1 MDFKSKLLNDA
12 VEQMSSLPGIG
23 KRSALRLVLH
33 LLEQTDKEVENF
45 SNAFLK
51 LKEHLNFCENCF
63 HITENIKCDICINS
77 SRSDEIICV
86 VQDVRD
92 LLAIESTEQFYGK
105 YHVLGG
111 VISPMEGIGPD
122 DLKIN
127 ELKNRIIKNN
137 TKEIILAL
145 PATMEGDTTNFYI
158 FRKLQEIELKITL
171 ISRGIGVGNQLE
183 YIDEL
188 TLGKS
193 LLDRSVYKTNLYS

>member
-23 KRSALRLVLH
+23 KKSALRLVLH
-33 LLEQTDKEVENF
+33 LLDQSEKEVKDFTQAFEN
-45 SNAFLK
+45 
-51 LKEHLNFCENCF
+51 LKEHLNFCEKCF
-63 HITENIKCDICINS
+63 HITEKNLCEICRNT
-77 SRSDEIICV
+77 SRSEELICV

-92 LLAIESTEQFYGK
+92 LLAIESTQQFYGK

-111 VISPMEGIGPD
+111 VISPMDGIGPN

-127 ELKNRIIKNN
+127 QLKERIIKEN
-137 TKEIILAL
+137 TQEVILAL

-158 FRKLQEIELKITL
+158 YRKLHEVDVDITL

-193 LLDRSVYKTNLYS
+193 LLDRSVYKNNI

>member
-33 LLEQTDKEVENF
+33 LLDQSEKEVKDF
-45 SNAFLK
+45 TQAFLS
-51 LKEHLNFCENCF
+51 LKEHLNFCSDCY
-63 HITENIKCDICINS
+63 HITEQKICEICRNP
-77 SRSDEIICV
+77 SRSEELICV
-86 VQDVRD
+86 VQDIRD
-92 LLAIESTEQFYGK
+92 LLAIESTQQFYGK

-111 VISPMEGIGPD
+111 VISPMDGIGPN

-127 ELKNRIIKNN
+127 ELKERIVKES

-145 PATMEGDTTNFYI
+145 PATMEGDTTNFYLY
-158 FRKLQEIELKITL
+158 RKLQDTNVNITL

-193 LLDRSVYKTNLYS
+193 LLDRSVYKTNITN

>member
-1 MDFKSKLLNDA
+1 MDFKSKLLNNA

-33 LLEQTDKEVENF
+33 LLDQTEKEVKDF
-45 SNAFLK
+45 TQAFIS
-51 LKEHLNFCENCF
+51 LKEHLNFCNKCY
-63 HITENIKCDICINS
+63 HITEQKMCEICRNP
-77 SRSDEIICV
+77 SRSEELICV
-86 VQDVRD
+86 VQDIRD
-92 LLAIESTEQFYGK
+92 LLAIESTQQFYGK

-111 VISPMEGIGPD
+111 VISPMDGIGPN
-122 DLKIN
+122 DLKIT
-127 ELKNRIIKNN
+127 ELRDRIIKET

-145 PATMEGDTTNFYI
+145 PATMEGDTTNFYLY
-158 FRKLQEIELKITL
+158 RKLQETNVNITL

-193 LLDRSVYKTNLYS
+193 LLDRSVYKTNITN

>member
-33 LLEQTDKEVENF
+33 LLDQSEKEVKDF
-45 SNAFLK
+45 TQAFLS
-51 LKEHLNFCENCF
+51 LKEHLNFCSECY
-63 HITENIKCDICINS
+63 HITEQKMCEICRNP
-77 SRSDEIICV
+77 SRSEELICV
-86 VQDVRD
+86 VQDIRD
-92 LLAIESTEQFYGK
+92 LLAIESTQQFYGK

-111 VISPMEGIGPD
+111 VISPMDGIGPN

-127 ELKNRIIKNN
+127 ELKERIVKES

-145 PATMEGDTTNFYI
+145 PATMEGDTTNFYLY
-158 FRKLQEIELKITL
+158 RKLQETNVNITL

-193 LLDRSVYKTNLYS
+193 LLDRSVYKSNITN

>member
-33 LLEQTDKEVENF
+33 LLDQSEKEVKDF
-45 SNAFLK
+45 TQAFLS
-51 LKEHLNFCENCF
+51 LKEHLNFCSKCF
-63 HITENIKCDICINS
+63 HITEQKMCEICRNP
-77 SRSDEIICV
+77 SRSEELICV
-86 VQDVRD
+86 VQDIRD
-92 LLAIESTEQFYGK
+92 LLAIESTKQFYGK

-111 VISPMEGIGPD
+111 VISPMDGIGPN

-127 ELKNRIIKNN
+127 ELKERIIKEN

-145 PATMEGDTTNFYI
+145 PATMEGDTTNFYLY
-158 FRKLQEIELKITL
+158 RKLQDTNVNITL

-193 LLDRSVYKTNLYS
+193 LLDRSVYKTNITN

>member
-12 VEQMSSLPGIG
+12 VEQMSSLPGVG

-33 LLEQTDKEVENF
+33 LLDQSEKEVKDF
-45 SNAFLK
+45 TQAFIS
-51 LKEHLNFCENCF
+51 LKEHLNFCSKCY
-63 HITENIKCDICINS
+63 HITEQKMCEICRNPA
-77 SRSDEIICV
+77 RSEELICV
-86 VQDVRD
+86 VQDIRD
-92 LLAIESTEQFYGK
+92 LLAIESTQQFYGK

-111 VISPMEGIGPD
+111 VISPMDGIGPN

-127 ELKNRIIKNN
+127 ELKERIVKEN

-145 PATMEGDTTNFYI
+145 PATMEGDTTNFYLY
-158 FRKLQEIELKITL
+158 RKLQETNVNITL

-193 LLDRSVYKTNLYS
+193 LLDRSIYKTNITN

>member
-23 KRSALRLVLH
+23 KKSALRLVLH
-33 LLEQTDKEVENF
+33 LLDQSEKEVKDFTQAFEN
-45 SNAFLK
+45 
-51 LKEHLNFCENCF
+51 LKEHLNFCEKCF
-63 HITENIKCDICINS
+63 HITEKNLCEICRNT
-77 SRSDEIICV
+77 SRSEELICV

-92 LLAIESTEQFYGK
+92 LLAIESTQQFYGK

-111 VISPMEGIGPD
+111 VISPMDGIGPN

-127 ELKNRIIKNN
+127 QLKERIIKEN
-137 TKEIILAL
+137 TQEIILAL

-158 FRKLQEIELKITL
+158 YRKLHEVDVNITL

-193 LLDRSVYKTNLYS
+193 LLDRSVYKNNI

>member
-1 MDFKSKLLNDA
+1 MDFKSKLLNNA

-33 LLEQTDKEVENF
+33 LLDQTEKEVKDF
-45 SNAFLK
+45 TQAFIS
-51 LKEHLNFCENCF
+51 LKEHLNFCNKCY
-63 HITENIKCDICINS
+63 HITEQKMCEICRNP
-77 SRSDEIICV
+77 SRSEEVICV
-86 VQDVRD
+86 VQDIRD
-92 LLAIESTEQFYGK
+92 LLAIESTQQFYGK

-111 VISPMEGIGPD
+111 VISPMDGIGPN
-122 DLKIN
+122 DLKIT
-127 ELKNRIIKNN
+127 ELRDRIIKEN

-145 PATMEGDTTNFYI
+145 PATMEGDTTNFYLY
-158 FRKLQEIELKITL
+158 RKLQETNVNITL

-193 LLDRSVYKTNLYS
+193 LLDRSVYKTNITN

>member
-23 KRSALRLVLH
+23 KRSALRLVLY
-33 LLEQTDKEVENF
+33 LLDQSEKEVKDFTKAFEN
-45 SNAFLK
+45 
-51 LKEHLNFCENCF
+51 LKEHLNFCEKCF
-63 HITENIKCDICINS
+63 HITEKKLCEICSNP
-77 SRSDEIICV
+77 SRSEKTICV

-92 LLAIESTEQFYGK
+92 LLAIESTQQFFGK

-111 VISPMEGIGPD
+111 VISPMEGIGPS
-122 DLKIN
+122 DLKVN
-127 ELKNRIIKNN
+127 ELKERIIKESTN
-137 TKEIILAL
+137 EIILAL

-158 FRKLQEIELKITL
+158 YRKLQDIQLNITL

-183 YIDEL
+183 YIDEI

-193 LLDRSVYKTNLYS
+193 LLDRSVYKNKI

>member
-33 LLEQTDKEVENF
+33 LLDQSEKEVKDF
-45 SNAFLK
+45 TQAFLS
-51 LKEHLNFCENCF
+51 LKEHLSFCSKCY
-63 HITENIKCDICINS
+63 HITEQKMCEICRNP
-77 SRSDEIICV
+77 SRSEELICV
-86 VQDVRD
+86 VQDIRD
-92 LLAIESTEQFYGK
+92 LIAIESTQQFYGK

-111 VISPMEGIGPD
+111 VISPMDGIGPN

-127 ELKNRIIKNN
+127 ELKERIVKENI
-137 TKEIILAL
+137 KEIILDL
-145 PATMEGDTTNFYI
+145 PATMEGDTTNFYLY
-158 FRKLQEIELKITL
+158 RKLQETNVNITL

-193 LLDRSVYKTNLYS
+193 LLDRSVYKTNITN

>member
-23 KRSALRLVLH
+23 QRSALRLVLH
-33 LLEQTDKEVENF
+33 LLDQSEKEVNDF
-45 SNAFLK
+45 TKAFIN
-51 LKEHLNFCENCF
+51 LKEHLNFCNKCY
-63 HITENIKCDICINS
+63 HITEQKTCEICRNP
-77 SRSDEIICV
+77 SRSDELICV

-92 LLAIESTEQFYGK
+92 LLAIESTQQFYGK

-111 VISPMEGIGPD
+111 VISPMDGIGPND
-122 DLKIN
+122 IKVN
-127 ELKNRIIKNN
+127 ELKERIINEK
-137 TKEIILAL
+137 TTEIILAL

-158 FRKLQEIELKITL
+158 YRKLQEIKVNITL

-193 LLDRSVYKTNLYS
+193 LLDRSIYKTNISN

>member
-33 LLEQTDKEVENF
+33 LLDQSEKEVKDF
-45 SNAFLK
+45 TQAFQS
-51 LKEHLNFCENCF
+51 LKEHLNFCSKCY
-63 HITENIKCDICINS
+63 HITEQKMCEICRNP
-77 SRSDEIICV
+77 SRSEELICV
-86 VQDVRD
+86 VQDIRD
-92 LLAIESTEQFYGK
+92 LLAIESTQQFYGK

-111 VISPMEGIGPD
+111 VISPMDGIGPN

-127 ELKNRIIKNN
+127 ELKERIVKEN

-145 PATMEGDTTNFYI
+145 PATMEGDTTNFYLY
-158 FRKLQEIELKITL
+158 RKLQETNVNITL

-193 LLDRSVYKTNLYS
+193 LLDRSVYKTNITN